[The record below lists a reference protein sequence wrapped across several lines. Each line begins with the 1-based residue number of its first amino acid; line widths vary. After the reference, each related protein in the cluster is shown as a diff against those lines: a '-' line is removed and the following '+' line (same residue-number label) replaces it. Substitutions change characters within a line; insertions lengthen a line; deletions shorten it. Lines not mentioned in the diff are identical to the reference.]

1 MNKISH
7 SLIILK
13 KNIGGKKMNLF
24 SKNPFAKTNENT
36 RIVGNKFQFD
46 EKKKIEKL
54 KENMVKLQYQKEEY
68 EEPNVNEK
76 INNLKDIEKWK

>member
-1 MNKISH
+1 
-7 SLIILK
+7 
-13 KNIGGKKMNLF
+13 MNLF

-46 EKKKIEKL
+46 EKKKIETI

-68 EEPNVNEK
+68 EEPNVNDK
-76 INNLKDIEKWK
+76 INNLKDLEKWK

>member
-1 MNKISH
+1 
-7 SLIILK
+7 
-13 KNIGGKKMNLF
+13 MNLF

-46 EKKKIEKL
+46 EKKKIETI

-76 INNLKDIEKWK
+76 INNLKDIEKWR

>member
-1 MNKISH
+1 
-7 SLIILK
+7 
-13 KNIGGKKMNLF
+13 MNLF

-46 EKKKIEKL
+46 EKKKIETI